1 MDNRQTQ
8 ADLAR
13 RAGVPLSALQRFEE
27 SGDSSLSVLATVT
40 GKLGT
45 SPSALLEYVQVMNL
59 RMATRGESPLGSLD
73 EEPTHE
79 QGSS

>member
-13 RAGVPLSALQRFEE
+13 RAGIPLSALQRLEE
-27 SGDSSLSVLATVT
+27 SGDSSLSVLAAIA

-45 SPSALLEYVQVMNL
+45 SPSALLEYVQVMNV
-59 RMATRGESPLGSLD
+59 RMDTRGESPLGSSD

-79 QGSS
+79 PGSA